1 MLKKLMVI
9 FLLVTCFFLFFQ
21 WDVKQGYKKYT
32 KAHPYTET
40 TSYTGQLTMFP
51 EGSKLYTSLFTDMK
65 EAESY
70 IYLQFFI
77 FRDDPISMKFIELL
91 KEKAKRGVDVKFSV
105 DRFGGK
111 DISSS
116 LIKEMQESGIEFA
129 FSRPLQFP
137 HLFYSLNHRNH
148 RKLVA
153 IDGHTSYIG
162 GFNIGEEYLGNNEKL
177 GYWRDYHLRIQ
188 GNGTYEIEKQFL
200 KDWEEDTG
208 DAKSPNP
215 LNRTVSSKN
224 QSAYQLVFATG
235 ETLENQVLDLIKQAK
250 HELIIATP
258 YFIPSD
264 TIMDAFKNAKKRG
277 VTITL
282 IVPDHTDAWFT
293 KPPSYPKIEELF
305 NDGAAVYLYTKGFF
319 HGKVMIIDDKVA
331 SVSTANWDPRS
342 FYLNDEASC
351 LVYDQH
357 FIEQVKKEL
366 KQDMK
371 DSRKI
376 TREIIEDIPIWE
388 KSLVNTPEW
397 IYYYF

>member
-1 MLKKLMVI
+1 MFKKLMVI
-9 FLLVTCFFLFFQ
+9 LLLITCFFLLFQ

-40 TSYTGQLTMFP
+40 TAYTGKLTMFP
-51 EGSKLYTSLFTDMK
+51 EGSKLYTSLLTDMK
-65 EAESY
+65 QVESY

-77 FRDDPISMKFIELL
+77 FRDNPISMKFIELL
-91 KEKAKRGVDVKFSV
+91 KEKAKHGVDVKFSV

-116 LIKEMQESGIEFA
+116 LIKEMEESGIEFA

-200 KDWEEDTG
+200 KDWGDDTG
-208 DAKSPNP
+208 ATKNP
-215 LNRTVSSKN
+215 HSLNKTASSNN

-235 ETLENQVLDLIKQAK
+235 ETLENQVLD
-250 HELIIATP
+250 
-258 YFIPSD
+258 
-264 TIMDAFKNAKKRG
+264 
-277 VTITL
+277 
-282 IVPDHTDAWFT
+282 
-293 KPPSYPKIEELF
+293 
-305 NDGAAVYLYTKGFF
+305 
-319 HGKVMIIDDKVA
+319 ID
-331 SVSTANWDPRS
+331 
-342 FYLNDEASC
+342 
-351 LVYDQH
+351 
-357 FIEQVKKEL
+357 
-366 KQDMK
+366 
-371 DSRKI
+371 
-376 TREIIEDIPIWE
+376 DIPIWE
-388 KSLVNTPEW
+388 KLLVNTPEW